1 MQTIVLKKSSSSHVL
16 SHIYEHV
23 YSIALDTLLRESG
36 LMPIIDY
43 DIYATTDAGVACIE
57 LESYTVDNIEN
68 YLEKVDTDGTIVREY
83 AATAVAQVEV
93 EKCVRFEIKDEQA
106 FYNDL
111 TDFHRTPWGQ
121 YRSDI
126 GEWIHEEEG
135 LEPVLYKIS
144 APYPELKSELLPLYR
159 LVMGS
164 ILNAIANDLADSY
177 AGFIQSE
184 AFAVNEFDELEMH
197 ISLHPDVDL
206 SGIEAVA
213 NNSLAELLDSKS
225 IERLLSELQDVSAM
239 EFPPSNT
246 FHYKDLKIEMN
257 SDMWRQV
264 ATAYNLGSLKKEG
277 HVIVEPVT
285 R

>member
-1 MQTIVLKKSSSSHVL
+1 MGQRQKPNFRSNNNKRSGRPKSARGTQFYVTIRLIMQTIVLKKSSSSHVL

-68 YLEKVDTDGTIVREY
+68 YLEKVDTDGTRVREY

-106 FYNDL
+106 FY
-111 TDFHRTPWGQ
+111 
-121 YRSDI
+121 
-126 GEWIHEEEG
+126 
-135 LEPVLYKIS
+135 
-144 APYPELKSELLPLYR
+144 
-159 LVMGS
+159 
-164 ILNAIANDLADSY
+164 NDLADSY

>member
-1 MQTIVLKKSSSSHVL
+1 MGQRQKPNFRSNNKRSGRPKSARGTQFYVTIRLIMQTIVLKKSSSSHVL

-36 LMPIIDY
+36 LMSIIDY
-43 DIYATTDAGVACIE
+43 DIYATT
-57 LESYTVDNIEN
+57 
-68 YLEKVDTDGTIVREY
+68 
-83 AATAVAQVEV
+83 VAQVEV

-106 FYNDL
+106 FY
-111 TDFHRTPWGQ
+111 
-121 YRSDI
+121 
-126 GEWIHEEEG
+126 
-135 LEPVLYKIS
+135 
-144 APYPELKSELLPLYR
+144 
-159 LVMGS
+159 
-164 ILNAIANDLADSY
+164 NDLADSY